1 MATNMNQ
8 SPLAAHTPATEESE
22 DPRARAARRLA
33 ELQGHWGGELPPDTD
48 TSDKFYFDPK
58 IVPDGWSYEWKM
70 WTVWGKQDPSYQVE
84 LSGNGWEAIP
94 AKRHPNLMPDDWT
107 GNSIERHGM
116 RLMER
121 PKFITD
127 KANEREARKARLQVT
142 NKEASLAG
150 ETAGAFDARK
160 PTINRSSEAIAI
172 PK

>member
-1 MATNMNQ
+1 MATNPQQ
-8 SPLAAHTPATEESE
+8 SPLAVAPSERSE
-22 DPRARAARRLA
+22 DPRERAARRLA

-48 TSDKFYFDPK
+48 TSDKFYFNPE

-70 WTVWGKQDPSYQVE
+70 WSVFGKQDPSYQVE
-84 LSGNGWEAIP
+84 LSGTGWEAVP
-94 AKRHPNLMPDDWT
+94 AKRHPELMPEGWS

-127 KANEREARKARLQVT
+127 KANERELRKARLQVS

-150 ETAGAFDARK
+150 ETAGAFDQRK